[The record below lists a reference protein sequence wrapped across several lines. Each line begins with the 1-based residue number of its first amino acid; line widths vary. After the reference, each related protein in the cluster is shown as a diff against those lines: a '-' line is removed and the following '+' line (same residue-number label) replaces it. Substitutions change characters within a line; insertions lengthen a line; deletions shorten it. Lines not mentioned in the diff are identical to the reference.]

1 MARMSDMPILP
12 VATLRPRL
20 NAVDWSIVHGVV
32 TRHSRLREYEF
43 QADPETRY
51 LWKWVCLNVSPC
63 YEHHDFPASYVGAP
77 IPAERRK
84 RLDEL
89 VCELV
94 SLVPR
99 EQRHGMIKHK
109 SLRIL
114 TEGTHARS
122 K

>member
-1 MARMSDMPILP
+1 MARTEMPTLQ

-20 NAVDWSIVHGVV
+20 NAQDWKVVKQIV
-32 TRHSRLREYEF
+32 TRFSRLREYEF
-43 QADPETRY
+43 PAEPEVRY

-63 YEHHDFPASYVGAP
+63 YEHHDIPASCHSAP
-77 IPAERRK
+77 ITAERRK

-89 VCELV
+89 VCEVV

-99 EQRHGMIKHK
+99 EHRPGQLKYG
-109 SLRIL
+109 SLKIL
-114 TEGTHARS
+114 TGGVYG